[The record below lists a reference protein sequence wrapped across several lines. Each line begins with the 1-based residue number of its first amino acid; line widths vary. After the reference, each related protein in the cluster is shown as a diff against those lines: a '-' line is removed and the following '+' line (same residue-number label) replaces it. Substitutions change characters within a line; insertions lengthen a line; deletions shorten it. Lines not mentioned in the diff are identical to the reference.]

1 MGSHNTGMAAS
12 SGEPLAKMD
21 HEGFA
26 VFVLQQ
32 LARIPPTV
40 AGQADNPR
48 PIMAIVDNLKEGLTR
63 ASAGS
68 NALAICSESFSKIG
82 WIWDQNKHGAAAV
95 TLDDLKGALTK
106 IAAALRQLPDTKSN
120 ARFNGAAAESP
131 AEVNKRVSVKV
142 EPKKRT
148 PKRGKDQT
156 VDKASKGLRHLSL
169 RVCQKVE
176 HKGRTTYGEVADE
189 LVSEILGETGE
200 DDQSFDEKNI
210 RRRVYDA
217 LNVLLAMDMIR
228 KDKKEISWIGLP
240 SHTQIGLDSIR
251 AKKAEKVESIKRK
264 RARYTELQE
273 QMSAY
278 KRVIQRNTQHG
289 PVAEEKRIY
298 MPFIVVK
305 TSKANNIDC
314 EVTEDYQEIFFN
326 FSSDFEILND
336 MEILKKMGMH
346 LPEQAAAQT
355 QAQAPQPF
363 DAIVGASKPATELSL
378 PAQALMEAA
387 AQESSPQM

>member
-1 MGSHNTGMAAS
+1 MGSHNNTGMAAS

-228 KDKKEISWIGLP
+228 
-240 SHTQIGLDSIR
+240 